1 MLMLGKNNWIVNL
14 FIILLAVAP
23 AFALGNGNMNMLLV
37 SAMCLSPYFIF
48 RFPIII
54 GKIDFPLLA
63 LGIMMIAFPILLHP
77 ETMRWSTVLYSCL
90 FFTYFISY
98 TRVLYNSNY
107 GIENFCKILKL
118 LIYAYCIVLVVQQFC
133 VLTGLPIFN
142 VSNYS
147 PLSPWKLNSLTSEPS
162 HSGRIVP
169 IIMYFYILGR
179 EADLGRKYILKEQYH
194 EDKWLWIA
202 FLWTVLT
209 MGSATAFI
217 FLLIIMLKLWRSIS
231 EKSIIIIIM
240 SCVVAALLLLQVG
253 GVGNNN
259 ITRAFDFITA
269 VMTLD
274 EAKIIDA
281 DGSGAHRV
289 VQSLRGA
296 KFVGLSNVNDWMG
309 YGVDA
314 DVRLIPNWQSSYLSG
329 GAGAFYLWVNFGFLV
344 ALIWWAFSFFM
355 VFIKSESLISIFVWF
370 IAVFIVGGPNNQV
383 LWLTI
388 FLSYTY
394 KFLNNK

>member
-1 MLMLGKNNWIVNL
+1 
-14 FIILLAVAP
+14 
-23 AFALGNGNMNMLLV
+23 
-37 SAMCLSPYFIF
+37 
-48 RFPIII
+48 
-54 GKIDFPLLA
+54 
-63 LGIMMIAFPILLHP
+63 
-77 ETMRWSTVLYSCL
+77 
-90 FFTYFISY
+90 
-98 TRVLYNSNY
+98 
-107 GIENFCKILKL
+107 
-118 LIYAYCIVLVVQQFC
+118 
-133 VLTGLPIFN
+133 
-142 VSNYS
+142 
-147 PLSPWKLNSLTSEPS
+147 
-162 HSGRIVP
+162 
-169 IIMYFYILGR
+169 
-179 EADLGRKYILKEQYH
+179 
-194 EDKWLWIA
+194 
-202 FLWTVLT
+202 
-209 MGSATAFI
+209 
-217 FLLIIMLKLWRSIS
+217 
-231 EKSIIIIIM
+231 M

-259 ITRAFDFITA
+259 MTRAFDFITA